1 MDSDA
6 PEISKTPPANAAT
19 YFDGTSS
26 RRRAVALH
34 FSDRL
39 EIIEHE
45 QTLAAWDY
53 ADIRRADS
61 PSGMLRLGCLSAPAL
76 ARLEVR
82 DNALATELVARCAK
96 LDENTPGRRGVA
108 VIVGWSL
115 AAAVSIVAVVLF
127 GLPLIADRLTP
138 LVPDAFERRLGDV
151 ADSQIK
157 TMFNA
162 KVCDNAAGQKAF
174 VKLVTS
180 IREAAG
186 LDTSVQSGVLS
197 SPIPNAFALPGG
209 KVYLFDGLLAKAEN
223 ADEIAGVLAHELG
236 HLKHRDSMRGLI
248 RDGSTSFLIGLL
260 FGDITGSSALIF
272 GSRTLVTS
280 SHSREAE
287 TNADGFAIDVMH
299 RLGRPAKPTGEL
311 LLRVTG
317 KESKGLSIIS
327 SHPLS
332 EDRLARMGRE
342 DRQSGGPP
350 LLTSEEWR
358 SLKSIC
364 DGNPDSGRSNPGK
377 SNPGKSGPAK
387 SDPAKSDRAKSDPGP
402 AKSGPTKI

>member
-1 MDSDA
+1 MDSD
-6 PEISKTPPANAAT
+6 TPTPAKSTTLGSAT

-26 RRRAVALH
+26 RRRMVTLRLA
-34 FSDRL
+34 DRL
-39 EIIEHE
+39 EIDEGE
-45 QTLAAWDY
+45 QTLAAWAY
-53 ADIRRADS
+53 GDIRRADS
-61 PSGMLRLGCLSAPAL
+61 PAGMLRLSCLSAPAL

-82 DNALATELVARCAK
+82 DKELASELVSRCTK
-96 LDENTPGRRGVA
+96 IDDHMIGRRGVA
-108 VIVGWSL
+108 AIVGWSL

-127 GLPLIADRLTP
+127 GLPLAADRLTP
-138 LVPDAFERRLGDV
+138 LVPEAFERRLGDV
-151 ADSQIK
+151 ADSQVK
-157 TMFNA
+157 TMFDA

-174 VKLVTS
+174 TKLITAL
-180 IREAAG
+180 RESAG

-197 SPIPNAFALPGG
+197 SSVPNAFALPGG
-209 KVYLFDGLLAKAEN
+209 KVYLFNGLLAKAEN

-236 HLKHRDSMRGLI
+236 HLKHRDSMRAMIHNG
-248 RDGSTSFLIGLL
+248 GTSFLIGLL

-287 TNADGFAIDVMH
+287 TDADSFAINVMH

-317 KESKGLSIIS
+317 KEGKGLSIIS
-327 SHPLS
+327 THPLS
-332 EDRLARMGRE
+332 EDRLARMS
-342 DRQSGGPP
+342 RQDPPASGPP

-364 DGNPDSGRSNPGK
+364 DGK
-377 SNPGKSGPAK
+377 S
-387 SDPAKSDRAKSDPGP
+387 
-402 AKSGPTKI
+402 

>member
-1 MDSDA
+1 MDSDPA
-6 PEISKTPPANAAT
+6 ETPKSPSEGPAV
-19 YFDGTSS
+19 YFDGMSS
-26 RRRAVALH
+26 RRRAVTLRLADLVEIREDEQALA
-34 FSDRL
+34 
-39 EIIEHE
+39 
-45 QTLAAWDY
+45 TWAY
-53 ADIRRADS
+53 ADIRRVDS
-61 PSGMLRLGCLSAPAL
+61 PAGTLRLSCQTASAL

-82 DNALATELVARCAK
+82 DTALTAELVERCTK
-96 LDENTPGRRGVA
+96 MDENAPGRRGVA
-108 VIVGWSL
+108 AIVGWSI

-127 GLPLIADRLTP
+127 GLPLIADRLVP
-138 LVPDAFERRLGDV
+138 LLPEAFERRLGEV

-162 KVCDNAAGQKAF
+162 RVCDNPAGQQAF
-174 VKLVTS
+174 VKLVTA
-180 IREAAG
+180 IRESAG

-197 SPIPNAFALPGG
+197 SSIPNAFALPGG
-209 KVYLFDGLLAKAEN
+209 KVYLFDGLLKKAEN

-287 TNADGFAIDVMH
+287 NNADGFAIDVMH

-317 KESKGLSIIS
+317 KEGKGLSIIS
-327 SHPLS
+327 THPLS
-332 EDRLARMGRE
+332 EDRLARMSRE
-342 DRQSGGPP
+342 DKSEGGPP
-350 LLTSEEWR
+350 LLTAEEWR

-364 DGNPDSGRSNPGK
+364 DGKSEPDKYDLTKP
-377 SNPGKSGPAK
+377 
-387 SDPAKSDRAKSDPGP
+387 DPAK
-402 AKSGPTKI
+402 I

>member
-6 PEISKTPPANAAT
+6 AETPKSPSEGPAV
-19 YFDGTSS
+19 YFDGMSS
-26 RRRAVALH
+26 RRRAVSL
-34 FSDRL
+34 RL
-39 EIIEHE
+39 ADLVEIREDE
-45 QTLAAWDY
+45 QTLATWAY
-53 ADIRRADS
+53 QDIHRVDGPA
-61 PSGMLRLGCLSAPAL
+61 GMLRLSCQTASAL

-82 DNALATELVARCAK
+82 DTALTAELVSRCTRMDDNA
-96 LDENTPGRRGVA
+96 PGRRGVA
-108 VIVGWSL
+108 TIVGWSL

-138 LVPDAFERRLGDV
+138 LVPEAFERRLGEV

-174 VKLVTS
+174 VKLVTA
-180 IREAAG
+180 IRESAG

-209 KVYLFDGLLAKAEN
+209 KIYLFDGLLAKADN

-317 KESKGLSIIS
+317 KEGKGLSIIS

-332 EDRLARMGRE
+332 EDRLARMSRE
-342 DRQSGGPP
+342 DRSAGGAP

-364 DGNPDSGRSNPGK
+364 DGKSDSGK
-377 SNPGKSGPAK
+377 SNSGKSGPAK
-387 SDPAKSDRAKSDPGP
+387 KSDPAK
-402 AKSGPTKI
+402 I

>member
-1 MDSDA
+1 
-6 PEISKTPPANAAT
+6 
-19 YFDGTSS
+19 
-26 RRRAVALH
+26 
-34 FSDRL
+34 
-39 EIIEHE
+39 
-45 QTLAAWDY
+45 
-53 ADIRRADS
+53 
-61 PSGMLRLGCLSAPAL
+61 MLRLGCPTVSAL

-82 DNALATELVARCAK
+82 DGVLAAVLVSRCAR

-138 LVPDAFERRLGDV
+138 LVPEAFERRLGEV

-157 TMFNA
+157 TVFNA
-162 KVCDNAAGQKAF
+162 KTCDNAAGQKAF

-180 IREAAG
+180 IRESAG

-197 SPIPNAFALPGG
+197 SSIPNAFALPGG
-209 KVYLFDGLLAKAEN
+209 KIYLFNGLLAKAEN

-236 HLKHRDSMRGLI
+236 HLQHRDSMRGLI
-248 RDGSTSFLIGLL
+248 RNGGTSFLIGLL

-272 GSRTLVTS
+272 ASRSLVTS

-287 TNADGFAIDVMH
+287 QDADSFSIEVMH
-299 RLGRPAKPTGEL
+299 KLGRPTKPMGEL
-311 LLRVTG
+311 LVRVTG
-317 KESKGLSIIS
+317 KEGKGLSIIS

-332 EDRLARMGRE
+332 EDRLARMTRE
-342 DRQSGGPP
+342 DRPATKPP
-350 LLTSEEWR
+350 LLTPEEWR

-364 DGNPDSGRSNPGK
+364 DSGGK
-377 SNPGKSGPAK
+377 
-387 SDPAKSDRAKSDPGP
+387 
-402 AKSGPTKI
+402 I

>member
-6 PEISKTPPANAAT
+6 PEAPGSVPGGSAT

-26 RRRAVALH
+26 RRRAVTLR

-39 EIIEHE
+39 EINEDE
-45 QTLAAWDY
+45 QTLAAWAY
-53 ADIRRADS
+53 ADIRRVDGPA
-61 PSGMLRLGCLSAPAL
+61 GMLRLSCLTVPGL

-82 DNALATELVARCAK
+82 DTVLAGELVSRCANI
-96 LDENTPGRRGVA
+96 DDNIPGRRGVA
-108 VIVGWSL
+108 AIVGWSL
-115 AAAVSIVAVVLF
+115 AATVSIIAVVLF
-127 GLPLIADRLTP
+127 GLPLAADRLTP

-151 ADSQIK
+151 ADSQVK
-157 TMFNA
+157 ALFDA

-174 VKLVTS
+174 AKLVTA
-180 IREAAG
+180 IRESAG

-197 SPIPNAFALPGG
+197 SPVPNAFALPGG
-209 KVYLFDGLLAKAEN
+209 KVYLFNGLLAKAEN

-236 HLKHRDSMRGLI
+236 HLKHRDNMRGLI
-248 RDGSTSFLIGLL
+248 RDGGTSFLIGLL

-287 TNADGFAIDVMH
+287 RDADSFAIDVMH

-311 LLRVTG
+311 LFRVTG
-317 KESKGLSIIS
+317 KEGKGLSIIS
-327 SHPLS
+327 SHPLT
-332 EDRLARMGRE
+332 EDRLARMSRE
-342 DRQSGGPP
+342 DRPASGPP
-350 LLTSEEWR
+350 LLTKEEWQ

-364 DGNPDSGRSNPGK
+364 N
-377 SNPGKSGPAK
+377 AK
-387 SDPAKSDRAKSDPGP
+387 P
-402 AKSGPTKI
+402 